1 MIADAT
7 SVAGCLLA
15 PFGEVAV
22 LAIGVTLAWA
32 TARVVS
38 AVAACSGCRRQRIAG
53 QKRGGIAL
61 LEKVTHADGGLLG
74 ALDTSILTEGLV
86 TLVLGTT
93 SRCLGCCNRL

>member
-1 MIADAT
+1 MLRVSLDAC
-7 SVAGCLLA
+7 SLLWVKS
-15 PFGEVAV
+15 PYWR
-22 LAIGVTLAWA
+22 WA